1 MESIHRGLGGSDTS
15 LQLIRYIMKIA
26 ILNDTHAGC
35 RNSSDIFMA
44 YQERFYSE
52 VFFPYL
58 IENNITQILHLG
70 DYYDNRKTV
79 NFKALAHNRKI
90 FLEKLREYGI
100 TMDIIPGNHDV
111 YYKNTNELNALKELQ
126 GHYMN
131 EVNLIME
138 PTDMVYDGLSV
149 AMIPW
154 INPENEKTTL
164 EFLKNTKSTIVGAHL
179 ELSGFEMARGQVCMD
194 GMDKSVFDRFETVLT
209 GHFHAK
215 SSQGNIHYL
224 GSQMEFFWND
234 CGDPKHFHVLDTET
248 REITAVQNPIT
259 IYEKIYYDIETW
271 EETKFKDLSYLD
283 NKFVKLIVVNKGN
296 AYDFER
302 FVDRIQSQKIHELK
316 IAEDFKDFLG
326 ENVNDVEV
334 SIDDTQTLVYNYI
347 DNVSTDLDK
356 DRIKNEI
363 SALMT
368 EAQSMEIV

>member
-1 MESIHRGLGGSDTS
+1 
-15 LQLIRYIMKIA
+15 MKIA
-26 ILNDTHAGC
+26 LLNDTHCGI
-35 RNSSDIFMA
+35 RNSSDIFMD

-58 IENNITQILHLG
+58 LENNIKQILHLG

-79 NFKALAHNRKI
+79 NFKALHHNRKI

-138 PTDMVYDGLSV
+138 PTEMNYDGLNV
-149 AMIPW
+149 ALVPW
-154 INPENEKTTL
+154 INAENQKETL
-164 EFLKNTKSTIVGAHL
+164 EFLSNTKATHVGAHL
-179 ELSGFEMARGQVCMD
+179 ELAGFEMDRGLVCKD
-194 GMDKSVFDRFETVLT
+194 GMDAKVFDRFECVLT

-224 GSQMEFFWND
+224 GAQMEFFWND
-234 CGDPKHFHVLDTET
+234 CGDPKHFHILDTKT
-248 REITAVQNPIT
+248 REVTAVRNPLT
-259 IYEKIYYDIETW
+259 IYEKIYYDHEKMN
-271 EETKFKDLSYLD
+271 KFKDLRYLD
-283 NKFVKLIVVNKGN
+283 NKFVKVVVVNKGSPVE
-296 AYDFER
+296 FEQ
-302 FVDRIQSQKIHELK
+302 FIDRVQQQKIHELK

-326 ENVNDVEV
+326 ENVDDNISV
-334 SIDDTQTLVYNYI
+334 DDTETLVYNYI
-347 DNVSTDLDK
+347 DNVNTDLDK
-356 DRIKNEI
+356 DRIKKEI
-363 SALMT
+363 SALMI

>member
-1 MESIHRGLGGSDTS
+1 M
-15 LQLIRYIMKIA
+15 QIA

-35 RNSSDIFMA
+35 RNSSDIFMD

-58 IENNITQILHLG
+58 LENNITQILHLG

-138 PTDMVYDGLSV
+138 PTEMNYDGLCV
-149 AMIPW
+149 GLVPW
-154 INPENEKTTL
+154 INPENEKASL
-164 EFLKNTKSTIVGAHL
+164 EFLANTKATLIGAHL
-179 ELSGFEMARGQVCMD
+179 ELQGFEMARGQVCMS
-194 GMDKSVFDRFETVLT
+194 GMSKSHFDRFETVLT

-224 GSQMEFFWND
+224 GAQYEFFWND

-248 REITAVQNPIT
+248 REVTPVRNPLT
-259 IYEKIYYDIETW
+259 IYEKIYYDHEQMN
-271 EETKFKDLSYLD
+271 KFQDLSHLD
-283 NKFVKLIVVNKGN
+283 NKFVKIIVVNKGN
-296 AYDFER
+296 ILEFER
-302 FVDRIQSQKIHELK
+302 FVDRVQQQNIHELK

-326 ENVNDVEV
+326 ENVG
-334 SIDDTQTLVYNYI
+334 DDNIKLEDTTTLVNSYV
-347 DNVSTDLDK
+347 DNVTTDLDK
-356 DRIKNEI
+356 DRIKQEI

-368 EAQSMEIV
+368 EAQSMEIM

>member
-1 MESIHRGLGGSDTS
+1 M
-15 LQLIRYIMKIA
+15 QIA

-35 RNSSDIFMA
+35 RNSSDIFMD

-58 IENNITQILHLG
+58 LENNITQILHLG

-138 PTDMVYDGLSV
+138 PTEMNYDGLCV
-149 AMIPW
+149 GLVPW
-154 INPENEKTTL
+154 INPQNEEASL
-164 EFLKNTKSTIVGAHL
+164 EFLANTKATLIGAHL
-179 ELSGFEMARGQVCMD
+179 ELQGFEMARGQVCMS
-194 GMDKSVFDRFETVLT
+194 GMSKSHFDRFETVLT

-224 GSQMEFFWND
+224 GSPFPHNYADAWDDDRGMMTLEWGGEPQHITYDGPRYRTVPLSQLIDDSDNI
-234 CGDPKHFHVLDTET
+234 LDHKTYCRAILDVNITYEEASFIKET
-248 REITAVQNPIT
+248 FAEQYSLREITLMPS
-259 IYEKIYYDIETW
+259 K
-271 EETKFKDLSYLD
+271 KDELAQEGVSMD
-283 NKFVKLIVVNKGN
+283 
-296 AYDFER
+296 DFE
-302 FVDRIQSQKIHELK
+302 V
-316 IAEDFKDFLG
+316 
-326 ENVNDVEV
+326 ENVDQ
-334 SIDDTQTLVYNYI
+334 IVYNSLNAVESEMI
-347 DNVSTDLDK
+347 DKKLLVDIYNTL
-356 DRIKNEI
+356 
-363 SALMT
+363 
-368 EAQSMEIV
+368 

>member
-1 MESIHRGLGGSDTS
+1 M
-15 LQLIRYIMKIA
+15 QIA

-35 RNSSDIFMA
+35 RNSSDIFMD

-58 IENNITQILHLG
+58 LENNITQILHLG

-138 PTDMVYDGLSV
+138 PTEMNYDGLCV
-149 AMIPW
+149 GLVPW
-154 INPENEKTTL
+154 INPQNEEASL
-164 EFLKNTKSTIVGAHL
+164 EFLANTKATVIGAHL
-179 ELSGFEMARGQVCMD
+179 ELQGFEMARGQVCMS
-194 GMDKSVFDRFETVLT
+194 GMSKKHFDRFETVLT

-224 GSQMEFFWND
+224 GAQYEFFWND
-234 CGDPKHFHVLDTET
+234 CGDPKHFHILDTET
-248 REITAVQNPIT
+248 REVTPVRNPLT
-259 IYEKIYYDIETW
+259 IYEKIYYDHEQMN
-271 EETKFKDLSYLD
+271 KFQDLSHLD
-283 NKFVKLIVVNKGN
+283 EKFVKIIVVNKGN
-296 AYDFER
+296 TLEFER
-302 FVDRIQSQKIHELK
+302 FVDRVQQQNIHELK

-326 ENVNDVEV
+326 ENVG
-334 SIDDTQTLVYNYI
+334 DDNIKLEDTTTLVNSYV
-347 DNVSTDLDK
+347 DNVTTDLDK
-356 DRIKNEI
+356 DRIKQEI

-368 EAQSMEIV
+368 EAQSMEIM

>member
-1 MESIHRGLGGSDTS
+1 
-15 LQLIRYIMKIA
+15 MKIA

-35 RNSSDIFMA
+35 RNSSDIFMD

-58 IENNITQILHLG
+58 LENNITQILHLG

-138 PTDMVYDGLSV
+138 PTEMNYDGLCV
-149 AMIPW
+149 GLVPW
-154 INPENEKTTL
+154 INPQNEEASL
-164 EFLKNTKSTIVGAHL
+164 EFLANTKATLIGAHL
-179 ELSGFEMARGQVCMD
+179 ELQGFEMARGQVCMS
-194 GMDKSVFDRFETVLT
+194 GMSKSHFDRFETVLT

-224 GSQMEFFWND
+224 GAQYEFFWND
-234 CGDPKHFHVLDTET
+234 CGDPKHFHILDTET
-248 REITAVQNPIT
+248 REVTPIRNPLT
-259 IYEKIYYDIETW
+259 IYEKIYYDHEQMN
-271 EETKFKDLSYLD
+271 KFQDLSHLD
-283 NKFVKLIVVNKGN
+283 EKFVKIIVVNKGN
-296 AYDFER
+296 TLEFER
-302 FVDRIQSQKIHELK
+302 FVDRVQQQNIHELK

-326 ENVNDVEV
+326 ENVG
-334 SIDDTQTLVYNYI
+334 DDNIKLEDTTTLVNSYV
-347 DNVSTDLDK
+347 DNVTTDLDK
-356 DRIKNEI
+356 DRIKQEI

-368 EAQSMEIV
+368 EAQSMEIM